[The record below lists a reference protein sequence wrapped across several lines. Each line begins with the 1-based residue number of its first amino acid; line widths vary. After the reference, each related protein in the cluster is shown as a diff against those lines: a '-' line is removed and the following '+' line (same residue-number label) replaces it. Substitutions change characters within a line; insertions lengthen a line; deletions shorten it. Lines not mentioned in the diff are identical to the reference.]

1 MRYLLPLCVCL
12 MCFVAVSL
20 GAPPPISSESKTAAE
35 GSSSSSSSSDN
46 NAGLDADNTDDV
58 IIDEWDSLDQPQ
70 ATPPAVLGLDLSGA
84 LPVRAGVP

>member
-35 GSSSSSSSSDN
+35 GSSSSSSDN